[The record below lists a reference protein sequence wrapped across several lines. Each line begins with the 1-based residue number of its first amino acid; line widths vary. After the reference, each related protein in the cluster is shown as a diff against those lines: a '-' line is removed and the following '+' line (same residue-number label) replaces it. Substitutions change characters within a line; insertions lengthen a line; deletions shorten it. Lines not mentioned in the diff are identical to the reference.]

1 MGRKRQWKS
10 PSLHTRELLLVHH
23 LWERPKSFL
32 RIYFCFLPWIKII
45 MKSQIERL
53 KKKNWEGDTL
63 SQHDGMESRKVTT
76 SRDGYGGRNRMRS
89 APEDTTRRGRETEIR
104 RAF

>member
-1 MGRKRQWKS
+1 
-10 PSLHTRELLLVHH
+10 
-23 LWERPKSFL
+23 
-32 RIYFCFLPWIKII
+32 